1 MMHFLLELVLW
12 LLLAFFIGA
21 IVGCLF
27 SRLFGG
33 GEKEAGG
40 AVGTG
45 VAGAAAGAASVTAA
59 KAAADD
65 AARREAEA
73 MTVRKKAEEEAEAAA
88 RKAEEEARRKAEEEA
103 ARKKAEAEAAARK
116 AEEEARRKAEEEAA
130 RKKAEAEA
138 ARKAE
143 EEARRKA
150 EEEAARK
157 KAEAEAAARKAEE
170 EAAAEATK
178 PWGLAGPIGGK
189 ADNLTRIKGI
199 GSKINQILNEMG
211 IYHFSQIAAWTE
223 KEIEE
228 VDEKLKFKG
237 RIVREKWV
245 EQAKVLAEGGETEFS
260 KRVDDGEVPTSHTH
274 ETPPDADGKT
284 S

>member
-21 IVGCLF
+21 IIGCLL
-27 SRLFGG
+27 SRLFGT
-33 GEKEAGG
+33 GEEDVRDA
-40 AVGTG
+40 
-45 VAGAAAGAASVTAA
+45 AGAGTAAGAAGG
-59 KAAADD
+59 AAAV
-65 AARREAEA
+65 AAATAGRD
-73 MTVRKKAEEEAEAAA
+73 EEA
-88 RKAEEEARRKAEEEA
+88 ARRKAEEEA
-103 ARKKAEAEAAARK
+103 ARKRAEEEAARKKAEEEEARRKAEAEAAARK
-116 AEEEARRKAEEEAA
+116 AEEEAARKRAEEEAA
-130 RKKAEAEA
+130 RKKAE
-138 ARKAE
+138 
-143 EEARRKA
+143 

-157 KAEAEAAARKAEE
+157 QAEE
-170 EAAAEATK
+170 EAVAAEATK

-260 KRVDDGEVPTSHTH
+260 KRVDEGEVPTSHTH
-274 ETPPDADGKT
+274 ETPPPEEGGK
-284 S
+284 SS

>member
-1 MMHFLLELVLW
+1 MIHYLLELVLW

-21 IVGCLF
+21 IIGCLLR
-27 SRLFGG
+27 RLFGG
-33 GEKEAGG
+33 GEKNVEGAAGAGVATAVAGG
-40 AVGTG
+40 AAT
-45 VAGAAAGAASVTAA
+45 AATA

-65 AARREAEA
+65 GAKRRE
-73 MTVRKKAEEEAEAAA
+73 
-88 RKAEEEARRKAEEEA
+88 AEEEARRKAEQEAAAKKAEEEA
-103 ARKKAEAEAAARK
+103 ARKKAE
-116 AEEEARRKAEEEAA
+116 EET
-130 RKKAEAEA
+130 
-138 ARKAE
+138 
-143 EEARRKA
+143 
-150 EEEAARK
+150 
-157 KAEAEAAARKAEE
+157 
-170 EAAAEATK
+170 AAAEAVK

-237 RIVREKWV
+237 RIVRENWV
-245 EQAKVLAEGGETEFS
+245 EQARILAEGGETEFS
-260 KRVDDGEVPTSHTH
+260 RRVDEGEVPTSHTH
-274 ETPPDADGKT
+274 ETPPPDYSGKN

>member
-1 MMHFLLELVLW
+1 VIAEGGARREGPSGEGGSRRSSERTDDAGHSVPAGKDETMIHYLLELVLW

-21 IVGCLF
+21 IIGCLF

-33 GEKEAGG
+33 KKKDARDV
-40 AVGTG
+40 VGTG
-45 VAGAAAGAASVTAA
+45 MAGAAAAGTAVVAAEAVT
-59 KAAADD
+59 DD
-65 AARREAEA
+65 DVARR
-73 MTVRKKAEEEAEAAA
+73 KAEEEAA
-88 RKAEEEARRKAEEEA
+88 RKRAEEEARRKAEEEA
-103 ARKKAEAEAAARK
+103 ARKKAEEEAARK
-116 AEEEARRKAEEEAA
+116 RAEEEARRKAEEEAA
-130 RKKAEAEA
+130 
-138 ARKAE
+138 
-143 EEARRKA
+143 
-150 EEEAARK
+150 
-157 KAEAEAAARKAEE
+157 AAATR
-170 EAAAEATK
+170 

-211 IYHFSQIAAWTE
+211 IYHFSQIAAWTD

-260 KRVDDGEVPTSHTH
+260 KRVDEGDVPTSHTH
-274 ETPPDADGKT
+274 ETPPPDEGGKA

>member
-27 SRLFGG
+27 SRLFGS
-33 GEKEAGG
+33 GEEEAGS

-73 MTVRKKAEEEAEAAA
+73 MTVRKKAEE
-88 RKAEEEARRKAEEEA
+88 
-103 ARKKAEAEAAARK
+103 
-116 AEEEARRKAEEEAA
+116 
-130 RKKAEAEA
+130 EAEA

-260 KRVDDGEVPTSHTH
+260 KRVDEGEVPTSHTH

>member
-33 GEKEAGG
+33 GEREAGSV
-40 AVGTG
+40 VGTG
-45 VAGAAAGAASVTAA
+45 AAGAAAGAASVTAA

-73 MTVRKKAEEEAEAAA
+73 MTVRKKAEEEAEA
-88 RKAEEEARRKAEEEA
+88 
-103 ARKKAEAEAAARK
+103 
-116 AEEEARRKAEEEAA
+116 
-130 RKKAEAEA
+130 A

-260 KRVDDGEVPTSHTH
+260 KKVDKGGVY
-274 ETPPDADGKT
+274 
-284 S
+284 